1 VEESYI
7 AYLIICTMSV
17 TESSL
22 VAFMQKEHAGE
33 DWWMENLKY
42 RFIGILLRQKQ
53 KYIASTD
60 YLPIQTKVN

>member
-1 VEESYI
+1 
-7 AYLIICTMSV
+7 MSV